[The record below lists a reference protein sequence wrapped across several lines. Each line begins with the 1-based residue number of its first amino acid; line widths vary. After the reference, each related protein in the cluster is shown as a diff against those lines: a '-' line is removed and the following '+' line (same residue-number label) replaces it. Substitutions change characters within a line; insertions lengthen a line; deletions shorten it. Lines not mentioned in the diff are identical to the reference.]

1 MKQAVYREYLSFFK
15 GDKQAVQS
23 AILEVTEGRGSKDWT
38 LEDIQALQEDVA
50 QRQEATEELLPAAN
64 Q

>member
-15 GDKQAVQS
+15 GDKQAAQS